1 MDIFEEASKK
11 PLRELS
17 LFSGY
22 GGGILGG
29 KILGWK
35 TVCGVEIEPYP
46 TAVLCKRQNEG
57 FLDPFPIWDDIRTFD
72 GRPWSGRVDVIS
84 GGFPCTSISSAGK
97 GEGIEHG
104 ESALWF
110 EMLRVISE
118 VRPQYVFVE
127 NSPMLRFRGLGH
139 VLYGLSK
146 EGYNAAWDVISA
158 KKLGANHERE
168 RMWIVAKKNS

>member
-1 MDIFEEASKK
+1 MDIFKEISGTN
-11 PLRELS
+11 LRELS
-17 LFSGY
+17 LFSGC

-29 KILGWK
+29 KILGWR
-35 TVCGVEIEPYP
+35 TVCGVEIEPYAA
-46 TAVLCKRQNEG
+46 AVLCKRQNEG
-57 FLDPFPIWDDIRTFD
+57 FLDTFPIWDDIRTFN

-118 VRPQYVFVE
+118 VRPRYVFVE
-127 NSPMLRFRGLGH
+127 NSSMLRTRGLGH
-139 VLYGLSK
+139 VLHGLSK

-158 KKLGANHERE
+158 KELGAPHERD